1 MRIAL
6 IMTTYNRPD
15 ALDVVLD
22 SIKNQTILPDEI
34 LIADDGSGNDTTN
47 AIEHWKE
54 DSTIGSKIRHIWQP
68 DEGFRPGA
76 IRNKA
81 IAKSTCDYIIMI
93 DGDMMLH
100 PKFIEGS

>member
-34 LIADDGSGNDTTN
+34 LIADDGSGM
-47 AIEHWKE
+47 I
-54 DSTIGSKIRHIWQP
+54 QP
-68 DEGFRPGA
+68 
-76 IRNKA
+76 
-81 IAKSTCDYIIMI
+81 
-93 DGDMMLH
+93 ML
-100 PKFIEGS
+100 